1 MKHLL
6 ITLHPLLTVKG
17 KIMTAIKKETL
28 IVHDDI
34 KIVYDMTEKPNRTN
48 LKAHQDRA
56 VIANLRA
63 DLVLPSNKILTVDI
77 DFDTTS
83 GYHNNAIMVMDDFGV
98 EMIAVAFETK
108 YSKEAADKVRQA
120 WAEKQQQDDPRK
132 PTYLLVQKPTTKD
145 STQQVFAVCGNRK
158 HENDIAPESIV

>member
-1 MKHLL
+1 
-6 ITLHPLLTVKG
+6 
-17 KIMTAIKKETL
+17 MTAARKETL
-28 IVHDDI
+28 VVHDDI

-56 VIANLRA
+56 VIANIRA

-98 EMIAVAFETK
+98 EMIAAAFESK
-108 YSKEAADKVRQA
+108 YSKEAADKVRTA

-145 STQQVFAVCGNRK
+145 DVPQVFAVCGGRDHDK
-158 HENDIAPESIV
+158 DISPESII

>member
-1 MKHLL
+1 
-6 ITLHPLLTVKG
+6 
-17 KIMTAIKKETL
+17 MTAIKKETL

-98 EMIAVAFETK
+98 EMIAVAFEAK

-132 PTYLLVQKPTTKD
+132 PTYLLVQKPTSIEGTP
-145 STQQVFAVCGNRK
+145 QVFAVCGNRDHDK
-158 HENDIAPESIV
+158 DIAPKSIV

>member
-1 MKHLL
+1 MNAT
-6 ITLHPLLTVKG
+6 I
-17 KIMTAIKKETL
+17 KETL

-48 LKAHQDRA
+48 LKAHKDRA
-56 VIANLRA
+56 VIANIRA
-63 DLVLPSNKILTVDI
+63 DLVLPENNILTVEI

-98 EMIAVAFETK
+98 EIIATAFESK
-108 YSKEAADKVRQA
+108 YSKEAADKVRKA

-132 PTYLLVQKPTTKD
+132 PTYLLVQKPITTKD
-145 STQQVFAVCGNRK
+145 TPQVFAVCGGKR
-158 HENDIAPESIV
+158 HENDIAPDSIV

>member
-1 MKHLL
+1 
-6 ITLHPLLTVKG
+6 
-17 KIMTAIKKETL
+17 MTAIKKETL

-120 WAEKQQQDDPRK
+120 WAEKKYSDSPRK
-132 PTYLLVQKPTTKD
+132 PTYLLVQKPTTTEEVPK
-145 STQQVFAVCGNRK
+145 VFAVCGDRNHDK
-158 HENDIAPESIV
+158 DNSNPQSIV

>member
-1 MKHLL
+1 
-6 ITLHPLLTVKG
+6 
-17 KIMTAIKKETL
+17 MTAARKETL
-28 IVHDDI
+28 VVHDDV

-56 VIANLRA
+56 VIANIRA

-98 EMIAVAFETK
+98 EMIAAAFESK
-108 YSKEAADKVRQA
+108 YSKEAADKVRTA

-145 STQQVFAVCGNRK
+145 DVPQVFAVCGGK
-158 HENDIAPESIV
+158 DHDKDVSPKSIV

>member
-1 MKHLL
+1 
-6 ITLHPLLTVKG
+6 
-17 KIMTAIKKETL
+17 MTAARKETL
-28 IVHDDI
+28 VVHDDV

-56 VIANLRA
+56 VIANIRA

-98 EMIAVAFETK
+98 EMIAAAFESK
-108 YSKEAADKVRQA
+108 YSKEAADKVRTA

-145 STQQVFAVCGNRK
+145 DVPQVFAVCGGRDHDK
-158 HENDIAPESIV
+158 DISPESII